1 VKILEKK
8 VYYCDYCKK
17 HRMTK
22 NSMEIHEGKCLY
34 NPKRICRA
42 AYCSGGVGVSIKE
55 MQDVIDD
62 CSSDLSGDAYY
73 PDEKMIDKL
82 LEEHDGCPICLVA
95 LFCQTARYAKSKN
108 ITFFW
113 QFDFVKI
120 HRKLYTEWQEDQPFA
135 Y

>member
-1 VKILEKK
+1 MKILEKK

-34 NPKRICRA
+34 NPKRICLS
-42 AYCSGGVGVSIKE
+42 AYFSCCVGVSIKE